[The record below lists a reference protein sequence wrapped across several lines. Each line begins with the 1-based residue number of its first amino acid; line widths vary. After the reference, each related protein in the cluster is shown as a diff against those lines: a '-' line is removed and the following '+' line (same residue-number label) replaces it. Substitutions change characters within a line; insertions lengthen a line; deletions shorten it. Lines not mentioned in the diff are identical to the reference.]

1 MNASILKAISLA
13 ALTACALPLF
23 AQDEPVIDPSQLV
36 NKTASR
42 STLAALKAAAGSTAA
57 HGSIVASTPAALP
70 LWQYSLVSPIDGHPY
85 SGAVVGGNPFN
96 RGARTTTLQIVL
108 VPLRIALTGTVR
120 NFDPTSPDTDCLGS
134 STAFTLTQQSPLFN
148 TVPNFMMNGIN
159 MGTVTYP
166 DAIQRAQFWS
176 SVSSVAPAY
185 HLGMNVTVAPV
196 QTITTANDVNS
207 HAASYSFSGTCGVNS
222 TDQDNPVRYAAIDIN
237 YLDAQLI
244 NIVGSLGL
252 TANQFPL
259 FVIYKTIITEGP
271 PGALN
276 GNCCILGYHST
287 TDNVPANAPGQ
298 TYGIGSYF
306 SPTNIFGGVGSGTS
320 DISALSHEVM
330 EWINDPS
337 GVNLTPEWGNIG
349 QVGGCMV
356 SGASHTAGQN
366 NFEVGDPLSGNYQA
380 AISMPNGV
388 TYHPQEE
395 AFFSWFFGG
404 TSYGS
409 GGKYSSNGTFSGFAI
424 PCASGGGTH

>member
-1 MNASILKAISLA
+1 MNALKTFSLA
-13 ALTACALPLF
+13 ALAACALPLF
-23 AQDEPVIDPSQLV
+23 AQNEPVIDPSHLV
-36 NKTASR
+36 NKTAPKAL
-42 STLAALKAAAGSTAA
+42 TALKATVGTTAARGSTAA
-57 HGSIVASTPAALP
+57 AINPALP
-70 LWQYSLVSPIDGHPY
+70 LWQYSVVSPIDGNTY
-85 SGAVVGGNPFN
+85 TGAVVGGNPFN
-96 RGARTTTLQIVL
+96 RGARTTNLQIVL
-108 VPLRIALTGTVR
+108 VPLRLALTGTPR
-120 NFDPTSPDTDCLGS
+120 NFDPTSPDTGCLGG

-148 TVPNFMMNGIN
+148 TVPNFTMNGVN

-176 SVSSVAPAY
+176 AVSSVSPAY

-196 QTITTANDVNS
+196 QTITTANDTAGN
-207 HAASYSFSGTCGVNS
+207 AGSYSFSGDCSTNS
-222 TDQDNPVRYAAIDIN
+222 PSQDNPARWAAIDIN
-237 YLDAQLI
+237 YLDGQLI
-244 NIVGSLGL
+244 SIVGSLGL

-271 PGALN
+271 PGNLN

-287 TDNVPANAPGQ
+287 TDLVPANAPGQ

-306 SPTNIFGGVGSGTS
+306 PPVNIFGGAAGGVV

-349 QVGGCMV
+349 QVGGCTV
-356 SGASHTAGQN
+356 SGSTHTPGQN
-366 NFEVGDPLSGNYQA
+366 NFEVGDPLSGSFQA

-404 TSYGS
+404 SSYGA
-409 GGKYSSNGTFSGFAI
+409 GGKYSSKGTFSGFAKT
-424 PCASGGGTH
+424 CASGGGTN